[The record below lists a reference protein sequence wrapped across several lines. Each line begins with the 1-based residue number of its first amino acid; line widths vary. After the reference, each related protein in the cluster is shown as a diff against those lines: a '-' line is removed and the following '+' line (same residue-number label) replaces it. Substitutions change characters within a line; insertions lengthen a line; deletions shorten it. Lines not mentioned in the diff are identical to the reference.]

1 LKRWSRRHGVK
12 ESDIRICFNFVRAA
26 LSKGITVSRSYEPSR
41 PVRIPTTPKSIGDHI
56 RLRRISAKLRQKD
69 IATRFRVTES
79 CLFNWE
85 SGATTPEIRYLPA
98 IIEFLGYN
106 PLPHGKTLA
115 QRLLRHRSSLGLTR
129 RATIV
134 GVDAS
139 TLARWER
146 GERQPTGSALELV
159 ERFLKQS
166 RPQNSPTRVA

>member
-1 LKRWSRRHGVK
+1 MASRRATSAFASTSFARRFQKALPFLVLTSLLAPSGFRRRRRASETTFACGGFRRSSGK
-12 ESDIRICFNFVRAA
+12 RILLRA
-26 LSKGITVSRSYEPSR
+26 SGSR
-41 PVRIPTTPKSIGDHI
+41 
-56 RLRRISAKLRQKD
+56 
-69 IATRFRVTES
+69 RVAW
-79 CLFNWE
+79 FNWE

-129 RATIV
+129 RGATAKVV